1 MTTENNKN
9 KHLKRILLIGS
20 PGSGKTTI
28 LSELRKRGYTCFK
41 EVSREIILEAQ
52 GRGIEQLFLTN
63 PNEFN
68 EKLLSGRIAQFKACE
83 NIDNDYAF
91 IDRGLPDIIAYN
103 KYINVPSTPEVIQAS
118 KELVYDFV
126 FLFPAWKA
134 IFKNDNERYESFEE
148 ALKIQDN
155 LKKTY
160 TKYGYEVCEVPVG
173 DISDRSN
180 YILNVVEYS

>member
-1 MTTENNKN
+1 M
-9 KHLKRILLIGS
+9 KRILLIGS

-28 LSELRKRGYTCFK
+28 LSELGKRGYTCFQ

-52 GRGIEQLFLTN
+52 ERGIQQLFLNN

-83 NIDNDYAF
+83 NLDDNYAF
-91 IDRGLPDIIAYN
+91 LDRGLPDIIAYN
-103 KYINVPSTPEVIQAS
+103 EYINVPSEPKVIQAS

-126 FLFPAWKA
+126 FLFPAWAA

-148 ALKIQDN
+148 AIKIQDN
-155 LKKTY
+155 LKETY
-160 TKYGYEVCEVPVG
+160 SKYGYEICEVPVG
-173 DISDRSN
+173 EISERAN